1 MDSFLGHE
9 MIDLRVPFL
18 DVSSLYTFSVRD
30 IDQDAVAFPGNFP
43 AIARFTYMTSQRP
56 QT

>member
-1 MDSFLGHE
+1 

-18 DVSSLYTFSVRD
+18 DVSSLHTFSVRD
-30 IDQDAVAFPGNFP
+30 IEQDAVAFLGNFP
-43 AIARFTYMTSQRP
+43 GIARFTYVSQRP